1 MSTSTI
7 GRSIGA
13 AIGKGAAY
21 TAHGAIRAAQ
31 GTGRFGQDVIAGTTE
46 GYTSKAAELSA
57 ARERIASSRSNAPV
71 AITVTKRRVTAKA

>member
-7 GRSIGA
+7 GKTIGA

-46 GYTSKAAELSA
+46 GYTSKASELALARQRIAA
-57 ARERIASSRSNAPV
+57 ARGNAPV
-71 AITVTKRRVTAKA
+71 AITVTPSRKRAAA